1 MDSRIAL
8 KSGLLKLYDGRGN
21 SKEYYIEKEIG
32 RGGTCIAYDG
42 SYNSNQ
48 GVPIRVRIKECYPFT
63 LRIER
68 RDDGFLTVQDS
79 DAHLFEERKEEVANS
94 FKLHSKLF
102 GTNGLTNAVS
112 APSDI
117 YVANNTLY
125 IVTAYSEGQT
135 LTEYTISSI
144 KDAMTIIKNLASSI
158 EKLHSSGS
166 LYLDIKPGNV
176 WILKNQANSV
186 HLFDFDSILPIDHMG
201 DINTYR
207 LSYTRGF
214 APVEQQLGQMKR
226 IGPWSDIYSIGAL
239 LFYLIFKRTPSA
251 RECEKNTHYAFENVC
266 DISRFNKKLFLYL
279 EELFHNALAP
289 FYRNRYQSVSEFIQE
304 LNKAEEYADE
314 RKIIVTP
321 SHLTKPVLFV
331 GRSLELTK
339 LNAWYHSD
347 EKCIIISGID
357 GNGKS
362 TLARQFL
369 YDIRNEYDN
378 VFWLSYRDSF
388 KRTITDDSQLH
399 INTIEKDPEES
410 TDEYYVRKKNALTDI
425 LNEENNIFIIDDFRG
440 EIEKSCIEFLAGPW
454 KIVFITRENRK
465 DPRFD
470 VIYLTE
476 ITDKKTLYQIV
487 EYHSGNIISEKNQ
500 QYVDD
505 ILYKACYNILIIEL
519 ISKQISTSRLSFK
532 DLSYELQ
539 INKLPQ
545 FEREKITYIK
555 DAEIYHETIA
565 AVIER
570 LFSIGDMSTE
580 KQNLLKMIAVF
591 ADGYIWLDDLE
602 DIYRDIAIDDLNE
615 LIAEGWVEEI
625 GKYRF
630 AMNPLLKEIIANS
643 KWTDEAREALDKV
656 RERIYR
662 RIRVD
667 GLHDEYPKRLAEFF
681 DSALRDEHVYKILVK
696 KGKSRGRK
704 GRIWQIF
711 LERIERSNYDVPSD
725 KRALLR
731 YLQFARTWISLVEQ
745 LEENIRK
752 NLSDSYGEMV
762 YNVMVNLP
770 SDEEELCLKYA
781 KILIEDPY
789 MLDNVA
795 FMKLIEKLLSIAIKR
810 NDYTKVEEY
819 LNKARH
825 SVYWYISFFVKGR
838 YNELLYAC
846 IRAQK
851 VKNDWSK
858 YEAKNL
864 ITYINRSI
872 RFMKF
877 SHNPWKLIY
886 YSRYLVEKVDYLIRT
901 ASGSKDEI
909 DKALATAKTQVE
921 KNTLPYAEAR
931 IKLYLVEARY
941 YTYVEKDFVSA
952 IAYMTEA
959 IKASRGKF
967 FSHLEFIDNILI
979 PNIQIFRIHKEYSI
993 PDQYLEEYIQIC
1005 DQRKDIAP
1013 YRRKKEELEVLRD
1026 VLQAE
1031 KNGLKIADD

>member
-266 DISRFNKKLFLYL
+266 DISRYNKKLFLYL

-314 RKIIVTP
+314 RKIIVIP

-388 KRTITDDSQLH
+388 KKTIVDDSQLN
-399 INTIEKDPEES
+399 ITTTEKDPEES
-410 TDEYYVRKKNALTDI
+410 IDEYYVRKRNKLTEV
-425 LNEENNIFIIDDFRG
+425 LYEENNVYVIDDFRG
-440 EIEKSCIEFLAGPW
+440 DIDKAFIEFLVGPW
-454 KIVFITRENRK
+454 KVIVITRENRK
-465 DPRFD
+465 EPRFEMINIPD
-470 VIYLTE
+470 
-476 ITDKKTLYQIV
+476 IV
-487 EYHSGNIISEKNQ
+487 EKEYLYHIVEFHSGEKISDNDI
-500 QYVDD
+500 QYVDNM
-505 ILYKACYNILIIEL
+505 ILKACHNLLILEL
-519 ISKQISTSRLSFK
+519 ISKQIRASRLSIK
-532 DLSYELQ
+532 ELSDELHY
-539 INKLPQ
+539 ITLPQ
-545 FEREKITYIK
+545 LKREKITFIK
-555 DAEIYHETIA
+555 DDEIYHETIA

-570 LFSIGDMSTE
+570 LFSIGDMSGE
-580 KQNLLKMIAVF
+580 KQNLLKIMAVLS
-591 ADGYIWLDDLE
+591 DGYVWFSEMIY
-602 DIYRDIAIDDLNE
+602 IYRDLTMDGLNE
-615 LIAEGWVEEI
+615 LIAEGWIQEI
-625 GKYRF
+625 EKYRF
-630 AMNPLLKEIIANS
+630 TMNPLLREILANS
-643 KWTDEAREALDKV
+643 GWTDEAKEALDKA
-656 RERIYR
+656 RECIYR
-662 RIRVD
+662 RIHID
-667 GLHDEYPKRLAEFF
+667 GLHDEYPKMFV
-681 DSALRDEHVYKILVK
+681 DHYKRNKFAREILK
-696 KGKSRGRK
+696 RAAKRGGRK
-704 GRIWQIF
+704 ARFKEIL
-711 LERIERSNYDVPSD
+711 LERVERSDYDRPSD
-725 KRALLR
+725 KYTLNR
-731 YLQFARTWISLVEQ
+731 YLQFANNWISFSEQKEEDIKKNMPDTYVEMVNKVM
-745 LEENIRK
+745 L
-752 NLSDSYGEMV
+752 NLS
-762 YNVMVNLP
+762 

-781 KILIEDPY
+781 LMLYEDPY
-789 MLDNVA
+789 VLDPTGYID
-795 FMKLIEKLLSIAIKR
+795 LIEKLISIAIKR
-810 NDYTKVEEY
+810 NDFTKAEEY
-819 LNKARH
+819 LNSARH
-825 SVYWYISFFVKGR
+825 SLYWYISFFVKGR
-838 YNELLYAC
+838 YNELLIVYYIARKENNKYTNYDTKYLKDC
-846 IRAQK
+846 IDHAL
-851 VKNDWSK
+851 W
-858 YEAKNL
+858 
-864 ITYINRSI
+864 
-872 RFMKF
+872 FMRI
-877 SHNPWKLIY
+877 SRNPRKLIY
-886 YSRYLVEKVDYLIRT
+886 YSRYLVEKADFLIRT
-901 ASGSKDEI
+901 ASGSRKEI
-909 DKALATAKTQVE
+909 EKALDIARNSVNNNA
-921 KNTLPYAEAR
+921 LPYSEARYKLFLAEAS
-931 IKLYLVEARY
+931 Y
-941 YTYVEKDFVSA
+941 YTYVQKDFVRAVEFMVKA
-952 IAYMTEA
+952 ID
-959 IKASRGKF
+959 ASRGKF
-967 FSHLEFIDNILI
+967 HSQLDFIDNILI
-979 PNIQIFRIHKEYSI
+979 PNINLFREHKEFFLAEK
-993 PDQYLEEYIQIC
+993 YLKDFISVC
-1005 DQRKDIAP
+1005 DKKREVAP
-1013 YRRKKEELEVLRD
+1013 YERKKKQLEVLLSD
-1026 VLQAE
+1026 IQSE
-1031 KNGLKIADD
+1031 QTG